1 LIMADYASEAGHF
14 YIGDGSPYY
23 SVIGKNGKE
32 RPATLRDARK
42 VGAVPGVTTILACA
56 AKPQLTR
63 WMIQQAVLSA
73 LTLPRIDGE
82 SSDDFLKRIE
92 EDRQA
97 QSKAAADRGTEI
109 HAAIEQH
116 YRGEPHGVQWTEWVI
131 DVAAELAERE
141 KTRWLP
147 ERSFACS
154 MGYGGKVD
162 LHSEGWVVDI
172 KTKDGDVTESK
183 VYDEHAQQLAAYRR
197 GLGVDHARC
206 GILFVSRDKPQAR
219 FVEVPEADLQ
229 TGLACFDALLAYWMA
244 KNQYYPGKQ

>member
-1 LIMADYASEAGHF
+1 MSEFATEKAHWYLPTGETF
-14 YIGDGSPYY
+14 YT
-23 SVIGKNGKE
+23 VKGKNGQE
-32 RPATLRDARK
+32 RPTTLRDARK
-42 VGAVPGVTTILACA
+42 VGALPSVTGILAMA
-56 AKPQLTR
+56 AKPQLQR

-116 YRGEPHGVQWTEWVI
+116 YRGEPHGVQWTPWVI
-131 DVAAELAERE
+131 EVAAELAERE

-162 LHSEGWVVDI
+162 LHSESWVVDI
-172 KTKDGDVTESK
+172 KTKDGDVADAK

-219 FVEVPEADLQ
+219 FVEVPEDDLR
-229 TGLACFDALLAYWMA
+229 TGLACFDALLTYWQH
-244 KNQYYPGKQ
+244 KNNYFPGKQ